1 MHQPDQPQIF
11 SLSVDECLPLRQQVL
26 WPDRDISF
34 SRVEG
39 DEQAQHFGIRER
51 DQLICCL
58 SVFAWGDSGVQI
70 RKFATATG
78 YQGQGYGTRLLQAVL
93 NTLTATQVVLD
104 ARLSASAFY
113 QRFGFI
119 PVGESFYKSDIAFIR
134 MQLTP

>member
-1 MHQPDQPQIF
+1 MPQPDQPQIVL
-11 SLSVDECLPLRQQVL
+11 LSVDECLPLRQQVL

-51 DQLICCL
+51 EQLICCL
-58 SVFAWGDSGVQI
+58 SVFACSDNRFQI
-70 RKFATATG
+70 RKFATAIG
-78 YQGQGYGTRLLQAVL
+78 YQGRGLGTHLLRAVL
-93 NTLTATQVVLD
+93 NTLKDTQVVLD

-119 PVGESFYKSDIAFIR
+119 PVAETFYKSDIAFIR